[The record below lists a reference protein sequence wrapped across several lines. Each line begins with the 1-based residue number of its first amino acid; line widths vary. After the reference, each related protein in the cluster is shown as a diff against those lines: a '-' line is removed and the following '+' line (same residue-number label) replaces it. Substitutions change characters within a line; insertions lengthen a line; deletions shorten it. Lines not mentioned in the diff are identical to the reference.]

1 VEDGSFLK
9 LSNVTLSYTLN
20 PKVDWIQTL
29 KVYVTGQ
36 NLLTLTKYTGV
47 DPEVSLNGLAPGIA
61 WDEFYPSTRTFV
73 LGINLTF

>member
-1 VEDGSFLK
+1 MEDGSFLK